1 MVFGRGHTEDPL
13 AHEDELVPFM
23 ELANRELDPCV
34 GFPCM
39 GIIWGNA
46 PGSLGLANHRAC

>member
-13 AHEDELVPFM
+13 AHEEELEPFM
-23 ELANRELDPCV
+23 ELANRGIDPCV

-39 GIIWGNA
+39 GIVGGM
-46 PGSLGLANHRAC
+46 PPDP